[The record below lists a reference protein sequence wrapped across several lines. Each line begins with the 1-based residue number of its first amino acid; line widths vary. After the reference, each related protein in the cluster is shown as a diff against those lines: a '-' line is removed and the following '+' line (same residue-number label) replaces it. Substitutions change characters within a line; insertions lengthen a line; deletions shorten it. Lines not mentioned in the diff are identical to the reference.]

1 MKLTIRKTWPDH
13 PMRDNDF
20 VVLLDGKSLARI
32 MFCVRADFREVW
44 EWSEGV
50 YYAAARSQEAADA

>member
-32 MFCVRADFREVW
+32 MLCVRADFREVW
-44 EWSEGV
+44 ERRRVLCGCWKPT
-50 YYAAARSQEAADA
+50 RR